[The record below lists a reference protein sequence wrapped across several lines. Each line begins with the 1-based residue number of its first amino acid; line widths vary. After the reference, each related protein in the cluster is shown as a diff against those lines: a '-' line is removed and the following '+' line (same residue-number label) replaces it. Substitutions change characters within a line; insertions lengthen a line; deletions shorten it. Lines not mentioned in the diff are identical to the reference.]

1 MNKMQKLTCAKVLKV
16 IFYLLGFPLLMLFVA
31 KDSMIFF
38 NEGAFSETAKN
49 GITAALVLWA
59 GFTLL
64 QIGLYLVLKKQQAVR
79 TIILVILAVALMLAP
94 IAGLD
99 IRNEKELDKIRTEYS
114 DKGVKVENYSLQKQW
129 FNALSANKRE
139 SGYAY
144 KLNERVDNVI
154 RTYGLSE
161 YYPKMYRERTQLNTA
176 VAYYQVGGLDGE
188 MIKVTGDNIDGL
200 FDSLKAQSP
209 YAYNPNGLLYDG
221 YIFGVENALELLI
234 KYNEYAKLTV
244 YRRSSTYIGTE
255 KYADAFKEGCYVL
268 KDGAYVTMKA
278 AGEAFCK
285 QPGTIYYEK
294 LSIADAYKA
303 MVKDIKDSET
313 NSSKYESDAWYNY
326 FNDNTEILDTRTGK
340 MTNYSTLRIEEDN
353 YRLTDS
359 RLNAVLGTLFEY
371 LGMNPAINKL
381 LNGLNLDGIIG
392 LVNALLQEN
401 GADLTSGDIGNVVS
415 QLLYGYNNGKGGET
429 TGLAYPVQY
438 LFGNLNLS
446 DKNVFKSTG
455 ETAYEYDDEGHL
467 VYEVDASGNTT
478 DIPKLTG
485 KTGTVYVITYSDSG
499 KKNPDGTPILNA
511 TVNRA
516 EFDTTKMSPLP
527 EKAADIK
534 TGTVYTTGDIFK
546 EVKLNANYSAYV
558 ENLEKNKN
566 PNTAALV
573 DIIKSL
579 QPALGLVGG
588 LLNLN
593 DIIGGLVSG
602 LDVSAIL
609 AKIAPDLDLN
619 AILTQILSK
628 IDLTGVTVEGVQK
641 LLDTVLGELSFY
653 SHPLLKKC
661 WQSDFVSDTDK
672 ALATTAGTTVDMSD
686 YAWVKYTCE
695 DFGITSGCA
704 LAAKGGLLT
713 GKTIGNGTSAD
724 AAISL
729 ADCYQ
734 LQADIAYQPEM
745 YPLLAARRYFSIW
758 AGILAM
764 SIFLSTYF
772 HNKERL
778 YAYEIALNGGEY

>member
-64 QIGLYLVLKKQQAVR
+64 QIGLYLVLKKQQAAR

-94 IAGLD
+94 VAGLD

-144 KLNERVDNVI
+144 KLNDRVDNVI

-188 MIKVTGDNIDGL
+188 MIKVTGENINGL
-200 FDSLKAQSP
+200 FDSLKTQSP

-221 YIFGVENALELLI
+221 YVFGVENALELLI

-244 YRRSSTYIGTE
+244 YRPT
-255 KYADAFKEGCYVL
+255 KYTVADYAEAFSAGCYVI
-268 KDGAYVTMKA
+268 KDGAYVTMKT
-278 AGEAFCK
+278 AGETFCK
-285 QPGTIYYEK
+285 QPGTIYYES
-294 LSIADAYKA
+294 LSIADAYNKMVSEIKA
-303 MVKDIKDSET
+303 SATD
-313 NSSKYESDAWYNY
+313 SSKYENDAWYNY
-326 FNDNTEILDTRTGK
+326 TNDITEILDTRTGK
-340 MTNYSTLRIEEDN
+340 MTNYSTLRTEEDN

-381 LNGLNLDGIIG
+381 LDSLKAQQLLD
-392 LVNALLQEN
+392 LVNSLLQEN
-401 GADLTSGDIGNVVS
+401 GADLSSGDIGNVVS

-429 TGLAYPVQY
+429 TGLALPAQY
-438 LFGNLNLS
+438 LFGNLDFTS
-446 DKNVFKSTG
+446 KEVYKSTG
-455 ETAYEYDDEGHL
+455 KNAFKVGATADE
-467 VYEVDASGNTT
+467 V
-478 DIPKLTG
+478 
-485 KTGTVYVITYSDSG
+485 VYVTTYTDTG
-499 KKNPDGTPILNA
+499 EDNDDGTPVLTAKITREAFDNA
-511 TVNRA
+511 TM
-516 EFDTTKMSPLP
+516 KQSP
-527 EKAADIK
+527 K
-534 TGTVYTTGDIFK
+534 TNEEIVPGQKYTTGDTYAK
-546 EVKLNANYSAYV
+546 TDLGTAYTAYKTKLESD
-558 ENLEKNKN
+558 NKN

-609 AKIAPDLDLN
+609 KAIAPDLDLN
-619 AILTQILSK
+619 AILTQVLSK

-704 LAAKGGLLT
+704 LVAKGGLLT

-734 LQADIAYQPEM
+734 LQADIAYQPDM

-772 HNKERL
+772 HNKEKL

>member
-99 IRNEKELDKIRTEYS
+99 VRNEKELDKIRTEYS

-129 FNALSANKRE
+129 FNALSADKRK

-144 KLNERVDNVI
+144 LLNERVDNVI
-154 RTYGLSE
+154 KTYGLSE

-244 YRRSSTYIGTE
+244 YRPT
-255 KYADAFKEGCYVL
+255 KYTVADYAEAFNAGCYVL

-278 AGEAFCK
+278 AGETFSK
-285 QPGTIYYEK
+285 QPGTVYYEK
-294 LSIADAYKA
+294 LAIADAYKK
-303 MVKDIKDSET
+303 MVSEIKESAT
-313 NSSKYESDAWYNY
+313 NASAYESDAWYNY
-326 FNDNTEILDTRTGK
+326 TNDITEILDTRTGK

-381 LNGLNLDGIIG
+381 LDSLKAQQLLDLI
-392 LVNALLQEN
+392 NSLLKEN
-401 GADLTSGDIGNVVS
+401 SADLSSGDIGNVVS

-429 TGLAYPVQY
+429 TGLALPVQY
-438 LFGNLNLS
+438 LFGNLDFTS
-446 DKNVFKSTG
+446 KEVYKSTG
-455 ETAYEYDDEGHL
+455 KNAFKVGALADE
-467 VYEVDASGNTT
+467 V
-478 DIPKLTG
+478 
-485 KTGTVYVITYSDSG
+485 VYVTTYTDSG
-499 KKNPDGTPILNA
+499 EVNDDGTPVLTAKITREAFDAA
-511 TVNRA
+511 TMKQSPKTIA
-516 EFDTTKMSPLP
+516 EIVP
-527 EKAADIK
+527 EQK
-534 TGTVYTTGDIFK
+534 YTTGDTYAK
-546 EVKLNANYSAYV
+546 TKLGTAYTAYKTK
-558 ENLEKNKN
+558 LESDNKN

-588 LLNLN
+588 LLDLN
-593 DIIGGLVSG
+593 DIIGGLVPG
-602 LDVSAIL
+602 LDIPAIL
-609 AKIAPDLDLN
+609 KAIAPDLDLN
-619 AILTQILSK
+619 AILTQVLSK
-628 IDLTGVTVEGVQK
+628 IDLTGVTVDDVQK

-686 YAWVKYTCE
+686 YAWIKYTCE

-704 LAAKGGLLT
+704 LVAKGGLLT

-734 LQADIAYQPEM
+734 LQADIAYQPNM

-772 HNKERL
+772 HNKEKL

>member
-129 FNALSANKRE
+129 FNAISANKRE

-144 KLNERVDNVI
+144 KLNDRVDNVI

-188 MIKVTGDNIDGL
+188 MIKVTGDNINGL

-244 YRRSSTYIGTE
+244 YRPT
-255 KYADAFKEGCYVL
+255 KYTVADYAEAFNAGCYVINN
-268 KDGAYVTMKA
+268 DGAYVTMKA
-278 AGEAFCK
+278 AGETFCK
-285 QPGTIYYEK
+285 QPGTIYYEQ
-294 LSIADAYKA
+294 LAIADAYKK
-303 MVKDIKDSET
+303 MVSEIEASAT
-313 NSSKYESDAWYNY
+313 NASAYASDAWYNY
-326 FNDNTEILDTRTGK
+326 TNDITEILDTRTGK

-381 LNGLNLDGIIG
+381 IDSLKAQQLLD
-392 LVNALLQEN
+392 LVNSLLKEN
-401 GADLTSGDIGNVVS
+401 SADLSSGDIGNVVS

-429 TGLAYPVQY
+429 TGLALPAQY
-438 LFGNLNLS
+438 LFGNLNFTS
-446 DKNVFKSTG
+446 KEVYKSTG
-455 ETAYEYDDEGHL
+455 RNAFKVVPPADE
-467 VYEVDASGNTT
+467 
-478 DIPKLTG
+478 I
-485 KTGTVYVITYSDSG
+485 VYVTTYTDTG
-499 KKNPDGTPILNA
+499 EVNDDGTPILTAKITREAYDAATMKQLPKTNA
-511 TVNRA
+511 
-516 EFDTTKMSPLP
+516 EILP
-527 EKAADIK
+527 EQK
-534 TGTVYTTGDIFK
+534 YTTGDTYAK
-546 EVKLNANYSAYV
+546 TK
-558 ENLEKNKN
+558 LEKAYTAYKTKLESDNKN

-609 AKIAPDLDLN
+609 KAIAPDLDLN

-713 GKTIGNGTSAD
+713 GKTIGNGTPAD

-772 HNKERL
+772 HNKEKL

>member
-64 QIGLYLVLKKQQAVR
+64 QIGLYLVLKKQQAAR

-94 IAGLD
+94 VAGLD

-129 FNALSANKRE
+129 FNALSADKRE

-200 FDSLKAQSP
+200 FDSLQSQSP

-244 YRRSSTYIGTE
+244 YRPT
-255 KYADAFKEGCYVL
+255 KYTVADYAEAFSAGCYVI

-278 AGEAFCK
+278 AGETFCK
-285 QPGTIYYEK
+285 QPGTIYYES
-294 LSIADAYKA
+294 LSIADAYKK
-303 MVKDIKDSET
+303 MVSEIEESAT
-313 NSSKYESDAWYNY
+313 NASAYESDAWYNY
-326 FNDNTEILDTRTGK
+326 TNDITEILDTRTGK

-381 LNGLNLDGIIG
+381 LDSLKAQQLLD
-392 LVNALLQEN
+392 LVNSLLKDN
-401 GADLTSGDIGNVVS
+401 DADLTSGDIGNVVS

-429 TGLAYPVQY
+429 TGLALPAQY
-438 LFGNLNLS
+438 LFGNLDFTS
-446 DKNVFKSTG
+446 KEVYKSTG
-455 ETAYEYDDEGHL
+455 KNAFKVGATADE
-467 VYEVDASGNTT
+467 V
-478 DIPKLTG
+478 
-485 KTGTVYVITYSDSG
+485 VYVTTYKDSG
-499 KKNPDGTPILNA
+499 EVNDDGSPVLTATITREAFDNA
-511 TVNRA
+511 TMKQPPKTSA
-516 EFDTTKMSPLP
+516 EIVPGQK
-527 EKAADIK
+527 
-534 TGTVYTTGDIFK
+534 YTTGDTYAK
-546 EVKLNANYSAYV
+546 TKLGTAYTAYKTK
-558 ENLEKNKN
+558 LESDNKN

-588 LLNLN
+588 LLDLN
-593 DIIGGLVSG
+593 DIIGGLVPG
-602 LDVSAIL
+602 LDVAGIL
-609 AKIAPDLDLN
+609 KAIAPDLDLN
-619 AILTQILSK
+619 AILTQILGK

-704 LAAKGGLLT
+704 LVAKGGLLT

-734 LQADIAYQPEM
+734 LQADIAYQPDM

-772 HNKERL
+772 HNKEKL

>member
-94 IAGLD
+94 VAGLD

-129 FNALSANKRE
+129 FNALSADKRE

-221 YIFGVENALELLI
+221 YIFGVENVLELLI

-244 YRRSSTYIGTE
+244 YRPT
-255 KYADAFKEGCYVL
+255 KYTVADYAEAFSAGCYVI

-278 AGEAFCK
+278 AGETFCK
-285 QPGTIYYEK
+285 QPGTIYYEQ
-294 LSIADAYKA
+294 LAIVDAYKK
-303 MVKDIKDSET
+303 MVSEIEESAT
-313 NSSKYESDAWYNY
+313 NASAYESDAWYNY
-326 FNDNTEILDTRTGK
+326 TNDITEILDTRTGK
-340 MTNYSTLRIEEDN
+340 MTNYSTLRTEEDN

-381 LNGLNLDGIIG
+381 LDSLKAQQLLD
-392 LVNALLQEN
+392 LVNSLLKDN
-401 GADLTSGDIGNVVS
+401 DADLSSGDIGNVVS

-429 TGLAYPVQY
+429 TGLALPAQY
-438 LFGNLNLS
+438 LFGNLDFTS
-446 DKNVFKSTG
+446 KEVYKSTG
-455 ETAYEYDDEGHL
+455 KNAFKVGALADE
-467 VYEVDASGNTT
+467 V
-478 DIPKLTG
+478 
-485 KTGTVYVITYSDSG
+485 VYVTTYTDSG
-499 KKNPDGTPILNA
+499 EVNDDGTPVLTAKITREAFDNA
-511 TVNRA
+511 TM
-516 EFDTTKMSPLP
+516 KQLP
-527 EKAADIK
+527 ETSAEIVPEQK
-534 TGTVYTTGDIFK
+534 YTTGDTYAK
-546 EVKLNANYSAYV
+546 TKLGTAYTAYKTK
-558 ENLEKNKN
+558 LESDNKN

-588 LLNLN
+588 LLDLN
-593 DIIGGLVSG
+593 DIIGGLVPG
-602 LDVSAIL
+602 LDVAGIL
-609 AKIAPDLDLN
+609 KAIAPDLDLN
-619 AILTQILSK
+619 AILTQILGK

-704 LAAKGGLLT
+704 LVAKGGLLT

-734 LQADIAYQPEM
+734 LQADIAYQPDM

-772 HNKERL
+772 HNKEKL

>member
-64 QIGLYLVLKKQQAVR
+64 QIGLYLVLKKQQAAR

-94 IAGLD
+94 VAGLD

-144 KLNERVDNVI
+144 KLNDRVDNVI

-200 FDSLKAQSP
+200 FDSLQSQSP

-221 YIFGVENALELLI
+221 YVFGVENALELLI

-244 YRRSSTYIGTE
+244 YRPT
-255 KYADAFKEGCYVL
+255 KYTVADYAEAFSAGCYVI
-268 KDGAYVTMKA
+268 KDGAYVTMKT
-278 AGEAFCK
+278 AGETFCK
-285 QPGTIYYEK
+285 QPGTIYYES
-294 LSIADAYKA
+294 LSIADAYKK
-303 MVKDIKDSET
+303 MVSEIEESAT
-313 NSSKYESDAWYNY
+313 NATAYESDAWYNY
-326 FNDNTEILDTRTGK
+326 TNDITEILDTRTGK

-381 LNGLNLDGIIG
+381 LDSLKAQQLLD
-392 LVNALLQEN
+392 LVNSLLKDN
-401 GADLTSGDIGNVVS
+401 DADLSSGDIGNVVS

-429 TGLAYPVQY
+429 TGLALPAQY
-438 LFGNLNLS
+438 LFGNLS
-446 DKNVFKSTG
+446 FTSKEVYKSTG
-455 ETAYEYDDEGHL
+455 KNAFKVGALADE
-467 VYEVDASGNTT
+467 
-478 DIPKLTG
+478 I
-485 KTGTVYVITYSDSG
+485 VYVTTYKDSG
-499 KKNPDGTPILNA
+499 KVNDDGTPILTATITREAFDNA
-511 TVNRA
+511 TMKQPPKTNA
-516 EFDTTKMSPLP
+516 EIVLGQK
-527 EKAADIK
+527 
-534 TGTVYTTGDIFK
+534 YTTGDTYAK
-546 EVKLNANYSAYV
+546 TDLGTAYTAYKTKLESD
-558 ENLEKNKN
+558 NKN

-588 LLNLN
+588 LLDLN
-593 DIIGGLVSG
+593 DIIGGLVPG
-602 LDVSAIL
+602 LDVAGIL
-609 AKIAPDLDLN
+609 KAIAPDLDLN
-619 AILTQILSK
+619 AILTQILGK

-704 LAAKGGLLT
+704 LIAKGGLLT

-734 LQADIAYQPEM
+734 LQADIAYQPDM

>member
-64 QIGLYLVLKKQQAVR
+64 QIGLYLVLKKQQAAR

-94 IAGLD
+94 VAGLD

-129 FNALSANKRE
+129 FNALSADKRE

-200 FDSLKAQSP
+200 FDSLQSQSP

-221 YIFGVENALELLI
+221 YVFGVENALELLI

-244 YRRSSTYIGTE
+244 YRPT
-255 KYADAFKEGCYVL
+255 KYTVADYAEAFSAGCYVI

-278 AGEAFCK
+278 AGETFSK
-285 QPGTIYYEK
+285 QPGTVYYEK
-294 LSIADAYKA
+294 LAIADAYKK
-303 MVKDIKDSET
+303 MVSEIEESAT
-313 NSSKYESDAWYNY
+313 NASAYESDAWYNY
-326 FNDNTEILDTRTGK
+326 TNDITEILDTRSGK

-381 LNGLNLDGIIG
+381 LDSLKAQQLLD
-392 LVNALLQEN
+392 LVNSLLKEN
-401 GADLTSGDIGNVVS
+401 GADLSSGDIGNVVS

-429 TGLAYPVQY
+429 TGLALPAQY
-438 LFGNLNLS
+438 LFGNLDFTS
-446 DKNVFKSTG
+446 KEVYKSTG
-455 ETAYEYDDEGHL
+455 KNAFKVGALADE
-467 VYEVDASGNTT
+467 V
-478 DIPKLTG
+478 
-485 KTGTVYVITYSDSG
+485 VYVTTYTDSG
-499 KKNPDGTPILNA
+499 EVNDDGTPVLTAKITREAFDNA
-511 TVNRA
+511 TMKQLPKTSA
-516 EFDTTKMSPLP
+516 EIVP
-527 EKAADIK
+527 EQK
-534 TGTVYTTGDIFK
+534 YTTGDTYAK
-546 EVKLNANYSAYV
+546 TKLGTAYTAYKTK
-558 ENLEKNKN
+558 LESDNKN

-588 LLNLN
+588 LLDLN
-593 DIIGGLVSG
+593 DIIGGLVPG
-602 LDVSAIL
+602 LDVAGIL
-609 AKIAPDLDLN
+609 KAIAPDLDLN
-619 AILTQILSK
+619 AILTQVLSK

-734 LQADIAYQPEM
+734 LQADIAYQPDM

-772 HNKERL
+772 HNKEKL

>member
-79 TIILVILAVALMLAP
+79 TIILVVLAVALMLAP

-129 FNALSANKRE
+129 FNAISANKRE

-144 KLNERVDNVI
+144 KLNDRVDNVI

-188 MIKVTGDNIDGL
+188 MIKVTGDNINGL

-221 YIFGVENALELLI
+221 YIFGVENVLELLI

-244 YRRSSTYIGTE
+244 YRPT
-255 KYADAFKEGCYVL
+255 KYTVADYAEAFSAGCYVINN
-268 KDGAYVTMKA
+268 DGAYVTMKA
-278 AGEAFCK
+278 AGEKFCK
-285 QPGTIYYEK
+285 QPGTIYYEQ
-294 LSIADAYKA
+294 LAIADAYKK
-303 MVKDIKDSET
+303 MVSEIEESAT
-313 NSSKYESDAWYNY
+313 NASAYESDAWYNY
-326 FNDNTEILDTRTGK
+326 TNDITEILDTRTGK

-381 LNGLNLDGIIG
+381 LDSLKAQQLLE
-392 LVNALLQEN
+392 LVNSLLEEN
-401 GADLTSGDIGNVVS
+401 SADLSSGDIGNVVS

-429 TGLAYPVQY
+429 TGLALPAQY
-438 LFGNLNLS
+438 LFGNLDFTS
-446 DKNVFKSTG
+446 KEVYKSTG
-455 ETAYEYDDEGHL
+455 KNAFKVGALADE
-467 VYEVDASGNTT
+467 V
-478 DIPKLTG
+478 
-485 KTGTVYVITYSDSG
+485 VYVTTYTDTG
-499 KKNPDGTPILNA
+499 EVNDDGTPVLTAKITREAFDNA
-511 TVNRA
+511 TMKQLPKTSA
-516 EFDTTKMSPLP
+516 EIVP
-527 EKAADIK
+527 EQK
-534 TGTVYTTGDIFK
+534 YTTGDTYAK
-546 EVKLNANYSAYV
+546 TKLGTAYTAYKTK
-558 ENLEKNKN
+558 LESDNKN

-588 LLNLN
+588 LLDLN
-593 DIIGGLVSG
+593 DIIGGLVPG
-602 LDVSAIL
+602 LDVAGIL
-609 AKIAPDLDLN
+609 KAIAPDLDLN
-619 AILTQILSK
+619 AILTQILGK

-695 DFGITSGCA
+695 DFGITPASA
-704 LAAKGGLLT
+704 LVAKGGLLT

-734 LQADIAYQPEM
+734 LQADIAYQPDM

-772 HNKERL
+772 HNKEKL

>member
-99 IRNEKELDKIRTEYS
+99 VRNEKELDKIRTEYS

-129 FNALSANKRE
+129 FNALSADKRK

-144 KLNERVDNVI
+144 LLNERVDNVI
-154 RTYGLSE
+154 KTYGLSE

-221 YIFGVENALELLI
+221 YVFGVENVLELLI

-244 YRRSSTYIGTE
+244 YRPA
-255 KYADAFKEGCYVL
+255 KYTVADYAEAFNAGCYVL

-278 AGEAFCK
+278 AGETFCK
-285 QPGTIYYEK
+285 QPDTVYYEK
-294 LSIADAYKA
+294 LAIADAYKK
-303 MVKDIKDSET
+303 MVSEIEESAT
-313 NSSKYESDAWYNY
+313 NASAYESDAWYNY
-326 FNDNTEILDTRTGK
+326 TNDITEILDTRSGK

-381 LNGLNLDGIIG
+381 LDSLKAQQLLD
-392 LVNALLQEN
+392 LVNSLLKEN
-401 GADLTSGDIGNVVS
+401 SADLSSGDIGNVVS

-429 TGLAYPVQY
+429 TGLALPVQY
-438 LFGNLNLS
+438 LFGNLDFTS
-446 DKNVFKSTG
+446 KEVYKSTG
-455 ETAYEYDDEGHL
+455 KNAFKVGALADE
-467 VYEVDASGNTT
+467 V
-478 DIPKLTG
+478 
-485 KTGTVYVITYSDSG
+485 VYVTTYTDSG
-499 KKNPDGTPILNA
+499 EVNDDGTPVLTAKITREVFDNA
-511 TVNRA
+511 TMKQLPKTSA
-516 EFDTTKMSPLP
+516 EIVPGQK
-527 EKAADIK
+527 
-534 TGTVYTTGDIFK
+534 YTTGDTYAK
-546 EVKLNANYSAYV
+546 TKLGTAYTAYKTK
-558 ENLEKNKN
+558 LESDNKN
-566 PNTAALV
+566 HNTAALV

-588 LLNLN
+588 LLDLN
-593 DIIGGLVSG
+593 DIIGGLVPG
-602 LDVSAIL
+602 LDVAGIL
-609 AKIAPDLDLN
+609 KAIAPDLDLN
-619 AILTQILSK
+619 AILTQILGK

-686 YAWVKYTCE
+686 YAWIKYTCE

-704 LAAKGGLLT
+704 LVAKGGLLT

-734 LQADIAYQPEM
+734 LQADIAYQPNM

-772 HNKERL
+772 HNKEKL

>member
-1 MNKMQKLTCAKVLKV
+1 M
-16 IFYLLGFPLLMLFVA
+16 
-31 KDSMIFF
+31 
-38 NEGAFSETAKN
+38 
-49 GITAALVLWA
+49 WA

-79 TIILVILAVALMLAP
+79 TIILVVLAVALMLAP
-94 IAGLD
+94 VAGLD

-129 FNALSANKRE
+129 FNAISADKRE

-144 KLNERVDNVI
+144 KLNDRVDNVI

-200 FDSLKAQSP
+200 FDSLQSQSP

-244 YRRSSTYIGTE
+244 YRPT
-255 KYADAFKEGCYVL
+255 KYTVADYAEAFNAGCYVI

-278 AGEAFCK
+278 AGETFSK
-285 QPGTIYYEK
+285 QPGTVYYEK
-294 LSIADAYKA
+294 LAIADAYKK
-303 MVKDIKDSET
+303 MVSEIEESAT
-313 NSSKYESDAWYNY
+313 NASAYESDAWYNY
-326 FNDNTEILDTRTGK
+326 THDFTEILDTRSGE
-340 MTNYSTLRIEEDN
+340 MTTYSKLRIEEDN

-381 LNGLNLDGIIG
+381 LDSLKAQQLLD
-392 LVNALLQEN
+392 LVNSLLKDN
-401 GADLTSGDIGNVVS
+401 DADLSSGDIGNVVS

-429 TGLAYPVQY
+429 TGLALPAQY
-438 LFGNLNLS
+438 LFGNLNFTS
-446 DKNVFKSTG
+446 KEVYKSTG
-455 ETAYEYDDEGHL
+455 KNAFKVGALADE
-467 VYEVDASGNTT
+467 V
-478 DIPKLTG
+478 
-485 KTGTVYVITYSDSG
+485 VYVTTYTDSG
-499 KKNPDGTPILNA
+499 EVNDDGTPVLTAKITREAFDNA
-511 TVNRA
+511 TMKQLPKTSA
-516 EFDTTKMSPLP
+516 EIVP
-527 EKAADIK
+527 EQK
-534 TGTVYTTGDIFK
+534 YTTGDTYAK
-546 EVKLNANYSAYV
+546 TKLGTAYTAYKTK
-558 ENLEKNKN
+558 LESDNKN

-588 LLNLN
+588 LLDLN
-593 DIIGGLVSG
+593 DIIGGLVPG
-602 LDVSAIL
+602 LDVAGIL
-609 AKIAPDLDLN
+609 KAIAPDLDLN
-619 AILTQILSK
+619 AILTQILGK

-704 LAAKGGLLT
+704 LVAKGGLLT

-734 LQADIAYQPEM
+734 LQADIAYQPDM

-772 HNKERL
+772 HNKEKL

>member
-94 IAGLD
+94 VAGLD

-129 FNALSANKRE
+129 FNALSADKRE

-200 FDSLKAQSP
+200 FDSLQSQSP

-221 YIFGVENALELLI
+221 YVFGVENALELLI

-244 YRRSSTYIGTE
+244 YRPT
-255 KYADAFKEGCYVL
+255 KYTVADYAEAFSAGCYVI

-278 AGEAFCK
+278 AGETFSK
-285 QPGTIYYEK
+285 QPGTVYYEK
-294 LSIADAYKA
+294 LAIADAYKK
-303 MVKDIKDSET
+303 MVSEIEESAT
-313 NSSKYESDAWYNY
+313 NASAYESDAWYNY
-326 FNDNTEILDTRTGK
+326 TNDITEILDTRTGK

-381 LNGLNLDGIIG
+381 LDSLKAQQLLD
-392 LVNALLQEN
+392 LVNSLLKEN
-401 GADLTSGDIGNVVS
+401 GADLSSGDIGNVVS

-429 TGLAYPVQY
+429 TGLALPAQY
-438 LFGNLNLS
+438 LFGNLDFTS
-446 DKNVFKSTG
+446 KEVYKSTG
-455 ETAYEYDDEGHL
+455 KNAFKVGALADE
-467 VYEVDASGNTT
+467 V
-478 DIPKLTG
+478 
-485 KTGTVYVITYSDSG
+485 VYVTTYTDSG
-499 KKNPDGTPILNA
+499 EVNDDGTPVLTAKITREAFDNA
-511 TVNRA
+511 TMKQLPKTSA
-516 EFDTTKMSPLP
+516 EIVP
-527 EKAADIK
+527 EQK
-534 TGTVYTTGDIFK
+534 YTTGDTYAK
-546 EVKLNANYSAYV
+546 TKLGTAYTAYKTK
-558 ENLEKNKN
+558 LESDNKN

-588 LLNLN
+588 LLDLN
-593 DIIGGLVSG
+593 DIIGGLVPG
-602 LDVSAIL
+602 LDVAGIL
-609 AKIAPDLDLN
+609 KAIAPDLDLN
-619 AILTQILSK
+619 AILTQILGK

-734 LQADIAYQPEM
+734 LQADIAYQPDM

>member
-129 FNALSANKRE
+129 FNAISANKRT

-144 KLNERVDNVI
+144 NLNERVDNVI

-188 MIKVTGDNIDGL
+188 MIKVTGDNINGL

-221 YIFGVENALELLI
+221 YVFGVENALELLI

-244 YRRSSTYIGTE
+244 YRPT
-255 KYADAFKEGCYVL
+255 KYTVADYAEAFSAGCYVI

-278 AGEAFCK
+278 AGETFSK
-285 QPGTIYYEK
+285 QPGTVYYEK
-294 LSIADAYKA
+294 LAIADAYKK
-303 MVKDIKDSET
+303 MVSEIEESAT
-313 NSSKYESDAWYNY
+313 NASAYESDAWYNY
-326 FNDNTEILDTRTGK
+326 TNDITEILDTRTGK

-381 LNGLNLDGIIG
+381 LDSLKAQQLLD
-392 LVNALLQEN
+392 LVNSLLKEN
-401 GADLTSGDIGNVVS
+401 GADLSSGDIGNVVS

-429 TGLAYPVQY
+429 TGLALPAQY
-438 LFGNLNLS
+438 LFGNLDFTS
-446 DKNVFKSTG
+446 KEVYKSTG
-455 ETAYEYDDEGHL
+455 KNAFKVGALADE
-467 VYEVDASGNTT
+467 V
-478 DIPKLTG
+478 
-485 KTGTVYVITYSDSG
+485 VYVTTYTDSG
-499 KKNPDGTPILNA
+499 EVNDDGTPVLTAKITREAFDNA
-511 TVNRA
+511 TMKQLPKTSA
-516 EFDTTKMSPLP
+516 EIVP
-527 EKAADIK
+527 EQK
-534 TGTVYTTGDIFK
+534 YTTGDTYAK
-546 EVKLNANYSAYV
+546 TKLGTAYTAYKTK
-558 ENLEKNKN
+558 LESDNKN

-588 LLNLN
+588 LLDLN
-593 DIIGGLVSG
+593 DIIGGLVPG
-602 LDVSAIL
+602 LDVAGIL
-609 AKIAPDLDLN
+609 KAIAPDLDLN
-619 AILTQILSK
+619 AILTQILGK

-704 LAAKGGLLT
+704 LVAKGGLLT

-734 LQADIAYQPEM
+734 LQADIAYQPDM

-772 HNKERL
+772 HNKEKL

>member
-94 IAGLD
+94 VAGLD

-129 FNALSANKRE
+129 FNALSADKRE

-200 FDSLKAQSP
+200 FDSLKTQSP

-244 YRRSSTYIGTE
+244 YRPT
-255 KYADAFKEGCYVL
+255 KYTVADYAEAFSAGCYVI

-278 AGEAFCK
+278 AGETFSK
-285 QPGTIYYEK
+285 QPGTVYYEK
-294 LSIADAYKA
+294 LAIADAYKK
-303 MVKDIKDSET
+303 MVSEIEESAT
-313 NSSKYESDAWYNY
+313 NASAYESDAWYNY
-326 FNDNTEILDTRTGK
+326 TNDITEILDTRSGK

-381 LNGLNLDGIIG
+381 LDSLKAQQLLD
-392 LVNALLQEN
+392 LVNSLLQEN
-401 GADLTSGDIGNVVS
+401 SADLSSGDIGNVVS

-429 TGLAYPVQY
+429 TGLALPAQY
-438 LFGNLNLS
+438 LFGNLDFTS
-446 DKNVFKSTG
+446 KEVYKSTG
-455 ETAYEYDDEGHL
+455 KNAFKVGALADE
-467 VYEVDASGNTT
+467 V
-478 DIPKLTG
+478 
-485 KTGTVYVITYSDSG
+485 VYVTTYTDSG
-499 KKNPDGTPILNA
+499 EVNDDGTPVLTAKITREAFDNA
-511 TVNRA
+511 TMKQLPKTSA
-516 EFDTTKMSPLP
+516 EIVP
-527 EKAADIK
+527 EQK
-534 TGTVYTTGDIFK
+534 YTTGDTYAK
-546 EVKLNANYSAYV
+546 TKLGTAYTAYKTK
-558 ENLEKNKN
+558 LESDNKN

-588 LLNLN
+588 LLDLN
-593 DIIGGLVSG
+593 DIIGGLVPG
-602 LDVSAIL
+602 LDVAGIL
-609 AKIAPDLDLN
+609 KAIAPDLDLN
-619 AILTQILSK
+619 AILTQILGK

-704 LAAKGGLLT
+704 LVAKGGLLT

-734 LQADIAYQPEM
+734 LQADIAYQPDM

-772 HNKERL
+772 HNKEKL

>member
-64 QIGLYLVLKKQQAVR
+64 QIGLYLVLKKQQAAR
-79 TIILVILAVALMLAP
+79 TIILVILAVTLMLAP
-94 IAGLD
+94 VAGLD
-99 IRNEKELDKIRTEYS
+99 ARNEKELDKIRTEYS

-129 FNALSANKRE
+129 FNAISANKRE

-144 KLNERVDNVI
+144 KLNDRVDNVI

-221 YIFGVENALELLI
+221 YIFGVENVLELLI

-244 YRRSSTYIGTE
+244 YRPT
-255 KYADAFKEGCYVL
+255 KYTVADYAEAFNAGCYVINN
-268 KDGAYVTMKA
+268 DGAYVTMKA
-278 AGEAFCK
+278 AGETFSK
-285 QPGTIYYEK
+285 QPGTVYYEK
-294 LSIADAYKA
+294 LAIADAYKK
-303 MVKDIKDSET
+303 MVSEIEASAT
-313 NSSKYESDAWYNY
+313 NASAYASDAWYNY
-326 FNDNTEILDTRTGK
+326 THDITEILDTRTGE

-381 LNGLNLDGIIG
+381 LDSLKAQQLLD
-392 LVNALLQEN
+392 LVNSLLKEN
-401 GADLTSGDIGNVVS
+401 GADLSSGDIGNVVS

-429 TGLAYPVQY
+429 TGLALPAQY
-438 LFGNLNLS
+438 LFGNLDFTS
-446 DKNVFKSTG
+446 KEVYKSTG
-455 ETAYEYDDEGHL
+455 KNAFKVGALADE
-467 VYEVDASGNTT
+467 V
-478 DIPKLTG
+478 
-485 KTGTVYVITYSDSG
+485 VYVTTYTDSG
-499 KKNPDGTPILNA
+499 EVNDDGTPVLTAKITREAFDNA
-511 TVNRA
+511 TMKQLPKTSA
-516 EFDTTKMSPLP
+516 EIVP
-527 EKAADIK
+527 EQK
-534 TGTVYTTGDIFK
+534 YTTGDTYAK
-546 EVKLNANYSAYV
+546 TKLEAAYTAYKTK
-558 ENLEKNKN
+558 LESDNKN

-593 DIIGGLVSG
+593 DIIGGLVPG
-602 LDVSAIL
+602 LDVAGIL
-609 AKIAPDLDLN
+609 KAIAPDLDLN
-619 AILTQILSK
+619 AILTQILGK

-734 LQADIAYQPEM
+734 LQADIAYQPDM

-772 HNKERL
+772 HNKEKL

>member
-144 KLNERVDNVI
+144 KLNDRVDNVI

-188 MIKVTGDNIDGL
+188 MIKVTGDNINGL

-244 YRRSSTYIGTE
+244 YRPT
-255 KYADAFKEGCYVL
+255 KYTVADYAEAFNAGCYVI

-285 QPGTIYYEK
+285 QPGTVYYEK
-294 LSIADAYKA
+294 LAIADAYKK
-303 MVKDIKDSET
+303 MVSEIEESAT
-313 NSSKYESDAWYNY
+313 NASAYESDAWYNY
-326 FNDNTEILDTRTGK
+326 TNDITEILDTRTGK

-381 LNGLNLDGIIG
+381 LDSLKAQQLLD
-392 LVNALLQEN
+392 LVNSLLKDN
-401 GADLTSGDIGNVVS
+401 DADLSSGDIGNVVS

-429 TGLAYPVQY
+429 TGLALPAQY
-438 LFGNLNLS
+438 LFGNLDFTS
-446 DKNVFKSTG
+446 KEVYKSTG
-455 ETAYEYDDEGHL
+455 KNAFKVGALADE
-467 VYEVDASGNTT
+467 V
-478 DIPKLTG
+478 
-485 KTGTVYVITYSDSG
+485 VYVTTYTDTG
-499 KKNPDGTPILNA
+499 EVNDDGTPVLTAKITREAFDNA
-511 TVNRA
+511 TMKQLPKTSA
-516 EFDTTKMSPLP
+516 EIVPGQK
-527 EKAADIK
+527 
-534 TGTVYTTGDIFK
+534 YTTGDTYAK
-546 EVKLNANYSAYV
+546 TKLGTAYTAYKTK
-558 ENLEKNKN
+558 LESDNKN

-588 LLNLN
+588 LLDLN
-593 DIIGGLVSG
+593 DIIGGLVPG
-602 LDVSAIL
+602 LDVAGIL
-609 AKIAPDLDLN
+609 KAIAPDLDMN
-619 AILTQILSK
+619 AILTQILGK

-704 LAAKGGLLT
+704 LVAKGGLLT

-734 LQADIAYQPEM
+734 LQADIAYQPDM

-772 HNKERL
+772 HNKEKL

>member
-94 IAGLD
+94 VAGLD

-129 FNALSANKRE
+129 FNALSADKRE

-176 VAYYQVGGLDGE
+176 VAYYQIGGLDGE

-200 FDSLKAQSP
+200 FDSLQSQSP

-221 YIFGVENALELLI
+221 YIFGVENVLELLI

-244 YRRSSTYIGTE
+244 YRPT
-255 KYADAFKEGCYVL
+255 KYTVADYAEAFSAGCYVI

-278 AGEAFCK
+278 AGETFSK
-285 QPGTIYYEK
+285 QPGTIYYES
-294 LSIADAYKA
+294 LSIADAYKK
-303 MVKDIKDSET
+303 MVSEIEESAT
-313 NSSKYESDAWYNY
+313 NASAYESDAWYNY
-326 FNDNTEILDTRTGK
+326 TNDITEILDTRTGK

-381 LNGLNLDGIIG
+381 LDSLKAQQLLD
-392 LVNALLQEN
+392 LVNSLLKDN
-401 GADLTSGDIGNVVS
+401 DADLSSGDIGNVVS

-429 TGLAYPVQY
+429 TGLALPAQY
-438 LFGNLNLS
+438 LFGNLNFTS
-446 DKNVFKSTG
+446 KEVYKSTG
-455 ETAYEYDDEGHL
+455 KNAFKVGATADE
-467 VYEVDASGNTT
+467 V
-478 DIPKLTG
+478 
-485 KTGTVYVITYSDSG
+485 VYVTTYTDTG
-499 KKNPDGTPILNA
+499 EVNDDGTPVLTAKITREAFDNA
-511 TVNRA
+511 TM
-516 EFDTTKMSPLP
+516 KQPP
-527 EKAADIK
+527 K
-534 TGTVYTTGDIFK
+534 TNEEIVPGQKYTTGDTYAK
-546 EVKLNANYSAYV
+546 TDLGTAYTAYKTKLESD
-558 ENLEKNKN
+558 NKN

-588 LLNLN
+588 LLDLN
-593 DIIGGLVSG
+593 DIIGGLVPG
-602 LDVSAIL
+602 LDVAGIL
-609 AKIAPDLDLN
+609 KAIAPDLDLN
-619 AILTQILSK
+619 AILTQILGK

-704 LAAKGGLLT
+704 LIAKGGLLT

-734 LQADIAYQPEM
+734 LQADIAYQPDM

-772 HNKERL
+772 HNKEKL

>member
-79 TIILVILAVALMLAP
+79 TIILVVLAVALMLAP

-129 FNALSANKRE
+129 FNALSADKRE

-200 FDSLKAQSP
+200 FDSLQSQSP

-221 YIFGVENALELLI
+221 YIFGVENVLELLI

-244 YRRSSTYIGTE
+244 YRPT
-255 KYADAFKEGCYVL
+255 KYTVADYAEAFNAGCYVI

-278 AGEAFCK
+278 AGETFSK
-285 QPGTIYYEK
+285 QPGTVYYVK
-294 LSIADAYKA
+294 LAIADAYKK
-303 MVKDIKDSET
+303 MVSEIEESAT
-313 NSSKYESDAWYNY
+313 NASAYESDAWYNY
-326 FNDNTEILDTRTGK
+326 TNDITEILDTRTGK

-381 LNGLNLDGIIG
+381 LDSLKAQQLLD
-392 LVNALLQEN
+392 LVNSLLKEN
-401 GADLTSGDIGNVVS
+401 GADLSSGDIGNVVS

-429 TGLAYPVQY
+429 TGLALPAQY
-438 LFGNLNLS
+438 LFGNLDFTS
-446 DKNVFKSTG
+446 KEVYKSTG
-455 ETAYEYDDEGHL
+455 KNAFKVGALADE
-467 VYEVDASGNTT
+467 V
-478 DIPKLTG
+478 
-485 KTGTVYVITYSDSG
+485 VYVTTYTDSG
-499 KKNPDGTPILNA
+499 EVNDDGTPVLTAKITREAFDNA
-511 TVNRA
+511 TMKQLPKTSA
-516 EFDTTKMSPLP
+516 EIVP
-527 EKAADIK
+527 EQK
-534 TGTVYTTGDIFK
+534 YTTGDTYAK
-546 EVKLNANYSAYV
+546 TKLGTAYTAYKTK
-558 ENLEKNKN
+558 LESDNKN

-588 LLNLN
+588 LLDLN
-593 DIIGGLVSG
+593 DIIGGLVPG
-602 LDVSAIL
+602 LDVAGIL
-609 AKIAPDLDLN
+609 KAIAPDLDLN
-619 AILTQILSK
+619 AILTQILGK

-704 LAAKGGLLT
+704 LIAKGGLLT

-734 LQADIAYQPEM
+734 LQADIAYQPDM

>member
-79 TIILVILAVALMLAP
+79 TIILVVLAVALMLAP

-144 KLNERVDNVI
+144 KLNDRVDNVI

-188 MIKVTGDNIDGL
+188 MIKVTGDNINGL

-244 YRRSSTYIGTE
+244 YRPT
-255 KYADAFKEGCYVL
+255 KYTVADYAEAFNAGCYVI

-278 AGEAFCK
+278 AGETFSK
-285 QPGTIYYEK
+285 QPGTIYYEQ
-294 LSIADAYKA
+294 LSIADAYKK
-303 MVKDIKDSET
+303 MVSEIEESAT
-313 NSSKYESDAWYNY
+313 NASAYESDAWYNY
-326 FNDNTEILDTRTGK
+326 TNDITEILDTRTGK

-381 LNGLNLDGIIG
+381 LDGLKAQQLLD
-392 LVNALLQEN
+392 LVNSLLKDN
-401 GADLTSGDIGNVVS
+401 DADLSSGDIGNVVS

-429 TGLAYPVQY
+429 TGLALPAQY
-438 LFGNLNLS
+438 LFGNLDFTS
-446 DKNVFKSTG
+446 KEVYKSTG
-455 ETAYEYDDEGHL
+455 KNAFKVGATADE
-467 VYEVDASGNTT
+467 V
-478 DIPKLTG
+478 
-485 KTGTVYVITYSDSG
+485 VYVTTYTDTG
-499 KKNPDGTPILNA
+499 EDNDDGTPVLTAKITREAFDNA
-511 TVNRA
+511 TM
-516 EFDTTKMSPLP
+516 KQSP
-527 EKAADIK
+527 K
-534 TGTVYTTGDIFK
+534 TNEEIVPGQKYTTGDTYAK
-546 EVKLNANYSAYV
+546 TDLGTAYTAYKTKLESD
-558 ENLEKNKN
+558 NKN

-588 LLNLN
+588 LLDLN
-593 DIIGGLVSG
+593 DIIGGLVPG
-602 LDVSAIL
+602 LDVAGIL
-609 AKIAPDLDLN
+609 KAIAPDLDLN
-619 AILTQILSK
+619 AILTQVLSK

-704 LAAKGGLLT
+704 LVAKGGLLT

-734 LQADIAYQPEM
+734 LQADIAYQPDM

-772 HNKERL
+772 HNKEKL

>member
-129 FNALSANKRE
+129 FNAISANKRE

-144 KLNERVDNVI
+144 KLNDRVDNVI

-188 MIKVTGDNIDGL
+188 MIKVTGDNINGL

-244 YRRSSTYIGTE
+244 YRPT
-255 KYADAFKEGCYVL
+255 KYTVADYAEAFNAGCYVINN
-268 KDGAYVTMKA
+268 DGAYVTMKA
-278 AGEAFCK
+278 AGETFCK
-285 QPGTIYYEK
+285 QPGTIYYEQ
-294 LSIADAYKA
+294 LAIADAYKK
-303 MVKDIKDSET
+303 MVSEIEASAT
-313 NSSKYESDAWYNY
+313 NASAYASDAWYNY
-326 FNDNTEILDTRTGK
+326 TNDITEILDTRTGK

-381 LNGLNLDGIIG
+381 IDSLKAQQLLD
-392 LVNALLQEN
+392 LVNSLLKEN
-401 GADLTSGDIGNVVS
+401 SADLSSGDIGNVVS

-429 TGLAYPVQY
+429 TGLALPAQY
-438 LFGNLNLS
+438 LFGNLNFTS
-446 DKNVFKSTG
+446 KEVYKSTG
-455 ETAYEYDDEGHL
+455 RNAFKVVPPADE
-467 VYEVDASGNTT
+467 
-478 DIPKLTG
+478 I
-485 KTGTVYVITYSDSG
+485 VYVTTYTDTG
-499 KKNPDGTPILNA
+499 EVNDDGTPILTAKITREAFNA
-511 TVNRA
+511 ETMKQFPKTNA
-516 EFDTTKMSPLP
+516 EILP
-527 EKAADIK
+527 EQK
-534 TGTVYTTGDIFK
+534 YTTGDTYAK
-546 EVKLNANYSAYV
+546 TK
-558 ENLEKNKN
+558 LEKAYTAYKTKLESDNKN

-609 AKIAPDLDLN
+609 KAIAPDLDLN
-619 AILTQILSK
+619 AILTQILGK

-713 GKTIGNGTSAD
+713 GKTIGNGTPAD

-772 HNKERL
+772 HNKEKL

>member
-99 IRNEKELDKIRTEYS
+99 VRNEKELDKIRTEYS

-129 FNALSANKRE
+129 FNALSADKRK

-144 KLNERVDNVI
+144 LLNERVDNVI
-154 RTYGLSE
+154 KTYGLSE

-221 YIFGVENALELLI
+221 YVFGVENVLELLI

-244 YRRSSTYIGTE
+244 YRPT
-255 KYADAFKEGCYVL
+255 KYTVADYAEAFNAGCYVL

-278 AGEAFCK
+278 AGETFSK
-285 QPGTIYYEK
+285 QPGTVYYEK
-294 LSIADAYKA
+294 LAIADAYKK
-303 MVKDIKDSET
+303 MVSEIKESAT
-313 NSSKYESDAWYNY
+313 NASAYESDAWYNY
-326 FNDNTEILDTRTGK
+326 TNDITEILDTRTGK

-381 LNGLNLDGIIG
+381 LDSLKAQQLLDLI
-392 LVNALLQEN
+392 NSLLKEN
-401 GADLTSGDIGNVVS
+401 SADLSSGDIGNVVS

-429 TGLAYPVQY
+429 TGLALPVQY
-438 LFGNLNLS
+438 LFGNLDFTS
-446 DKNVFKSTG
+446 KEVYKSTG
-455 ETAYEYDDEGHL
+455 KNAFKVGALADE
-467 VYEVDASGNTT
+467 V
-478 DIPKLTG
+478 
-485 KTGTVYVITYSDSG
+485 VYVTTYTDSG
-499 KKNPDGTPILNA
+499 EVNDDGTPVLTAKITREAFDAA
-511 TVNRA
+511 TMKQSPKTIA
-516 EFDTTKMSPLP
+516 EIVP
-527 EKAADIK
+527 EQK
-534 TGTVYTTGDIFK
+534 YTTGDTYAK
-546 EVKLNANYSAYV
+546 TKLGTAYTAYKTK
-558 ENLEKNKN
+558 LESDNKN

-588 LLNLN
+588 LLDLN
-593 DIIGGLVSG
+593 DIIGGLVPG
-602 LDVSAIL
+602 LDIPAIL
-609 AKIAPDLDLN
+609 KAIAPDLDLN
-619 AILTQILSK
+619 AILTQVLSK
-628 IDLTGVTVEGVQK
+628 IDLTGVTVEDVQK

-686 YAWVKYTCE
+686 YAWIKYTCE

-704 LAAKGGLLT
+704 LVAKGGLLT

-734 LQADIAYQPEM
+734 LQADIAYQPNM

-772 HNKERL
+772 HNKEKL

>member
-64 QIGLYLVLKKQQAVR
+64 QVGLYLVLKKQQAVR

-94 IAGLD
+94 VAGLD

-129 FNALSANKRE
+129 FNALSADKRE

-188 MIKVTGDNIDGL
+188 MIKVTGENINGL
-200 FDSLKAQSP
+200 FDSLKTQSP

-221 YIFGVENALELLI
+221 YVFGVENALELLI

-244 YRRSSTYIGTE
+244 YRPT
-255 KYADAFKEGCYVL
+255 KYTVADYAEAFSAGCYVI

-278 AGEAFCK
+278 AGETFSK
-285 QPGTIYYEK
+285 QPGTVYYEK
-294 LSIADAYKA
+294 LAIADAYKK
-303 MVKDIKDSET
+303 MVSEIEESAT
-313 NSSKYESDAWYNY
+313 NASAYESDAWYNY
-326 FNDNTEILDTRTGK
+326 TNDITEILDTRSGK

-381 LNGLNLDGIIG
+381 LDSLKAQQLLD
-392 LVNALLQEN
+392 LVNSLLKEN
-401 GADLTSGDIGNVVS
+401 GADLSSGDIGNVVS

-429 TGLAYPVQY
+429 TGLALPAQY
-438 LFGNLNLS
+438 LFGNLDFTS
-446 DKNVFKSTG
+446 KEVYKSTG
-455 ETAYEYDDEGHL
+455 KNAFKVGATADE
-467 VYEVDASGNTT
+467 V
-478 DIPKLTG
+478 
-485 KTGTVYVITYSDSG
+485 VYVTTYTDSG
-499 KKNPDGTPILNA
+499 EVNDDGTPVLTAKITREAFDNA
-511 TVNRA
+511 TMKQLPKTSA
-516 EFDTTKMSPLP
+516 EIVP
-527 EKAADIK
+527 EQK
-534 TGTVYTTGDIFK
+534 YTTGDTYAK
-546 EVKLNANYSAYV
+546 TKLGTAYTAYKTK
-558 ENLEKNKN
+558 LESDNKN

-588 LLNLN
+588 LLDLN
-593 DIIGGLVSG
+593 DIIGGLVPG
-602 LDVSAIL
+602 LDVAGIL
-609 AKIAPDLDLN
+609 KAIAPDLDLN
-619 AILTQILSK
+619 AILTQILGK

-704 LAAKGGLLT
+704 LVAKGGLLT

-734 LQADIAYQPEM
+734 LQADIAYQPDM

-772 HNKERL
+772 HNKEKL

>member
-99 IRNEKELDKIRTEYS
+99 VRNEKELDKIRTEYS

-129 FNALSANKRE
+129 FNALSADKRK

-144 KLNERVDNVI
+144 LLNERVDNVI
-154 RTYGLSE
+154 KTYGLSE

-244 YRRSSTYIGTE
+244 YRPS
-255 KYADAFKEGCYVL
+255 KYTVADYAEAFNAGCYVI

-278 AGEAFCK
+278 AGETFSK
-285 QPGTIYYEK
+285 QPGTVYYEK
-294 LSIADAYKA
+294 LAIADAYKK
-303 MVKDIKDSET
+303 MVSEIEESAT
-313 NSSKYESDAWYNY
+313 NASAYESDAWYNY
-326 FNDNTEILDTRTGK
+326 TNDITEILDTRTGK

-381 LNGLNLDGIIG
+381 LDSLKAQQLLDLI
-392 LVNALLQEN
+392 NSLLKEN
-401 GADLTSGDIGNVVS
+401 SADLSSGDIGNVVS

-429 TGLAYPVQY
+429 TGLALPVQY
-438 LFGNLNLS
+438 LFGNLDFTS
-446 DKNVFKSTG
+446 KEVYKSTG
-455 ETAYEYDDEGHL
+455 KNAFKVGALADE
-467 VYEVDASGNTT
+467 V
-478 DIPKLTG
+478 
-485 KTGTVYVITYSDSG
+485 VYVTTYTDSG
-499 KKNPDGTPILNA
+499 EVNDDGTPVLTAKITREAFDAA
-511 TVNRA
+511 TMKQSPKTIA
-516 EFDTTKMSPLP
+516 EIVP
-527 EKAADIK
+527 EQK
-534 TGTVYTTGDIFK
+534 YTTGDTYAK
-546 EVKLNANYSAYV
+546 TKLGTAYTAYKTK
-558 ENLEKNKN
+558 LESDNKN

-588 LLNLN
+588 LLDLN
-593 DIIGGLVSG
+593 DIIGGLVPG
-602 LDVSAIL
+602 LDVAGIL
-609 AKIAPDLDLN
+609 KAIAPDLDLN
-619 AILTQILSK
+619 AILTQILGK

-686 YAWVKYTCE
+686 YAWIKYTCE

-704 LAAKGGLLT
+704 LVAKGGLLT

-734 LQADIAYQPEM
+734 LQADIAYQPDM

-772 HNKERL
+772 HNKEKL

>member
-64 QIGLYLVLKKQQAVR
+64 QIGLYLVLKKQQAAR

-94 IAGLD
+94 VAGLD

-129 FNALSANKRE
+129 FNALSADKRE

-188 MIKVTGDNIDGL
+188 MIKVTGENINGL
-200 FDSLKAQSP
+200 FDSLKTQSP

-221 YIFGVENALELLI
+221 YVFGVENALELLI

-244 YRRSSTYIGTE
+244 YRPT
-255 KYADAFKEGCYVL
+255 KYTVADYAEAFSAGCYVI

-278 AGEAFCK
+278 AEAAEEDFCK
-285 QPGTIYYEK
+285 KPGTIYYEQ
-294 LSIADAYKA
+294 LSIADAYKK
-303 MVKDIKDSET
+303 MVSEIEESAT
-313 NSSKYESDAWYNY
+313 NASAYESDAWYNY
-326 FNDNTEILDTRTGK
+326 TNDITEILDTRSGK

-381 LNGLNLDGIIG
+381 LDSLKAQQLLD
-392 LVNALLQEN
+392 LVNSLLKDN
-401 GADLTSGDIGNVVS
+401 DADLSSGDIGNVVS

-429 TGLAYPVQY
+429 TGLALPAQY
-438 LFGNLNLS
+438 LFGNLNFTS
-446 DKNVFKSTG
+446 KEVYKSTG
-455 ETAYEYDDEGHL
+455 KNAFKVGATADE
-467 VYEVDASGNTT
+467 V
-478 DIPKLTG
+478 
-485 KTGTVYVITYSDSG
+485 VYVTTYTDTG
-499 KKNPDGTPILNA
+499 EVNDDGTPVLTAKITREAFDNA
-511 TVNRA
+511 TM
-516 EFDTTKMSPLP
+516 KQPP
-527 EKAADIK
+527 K
-534 TGTVYTTGDIFK
+534 TNEEIVPGQKYTTGDTYAK
-546 EVKLNANYSAYV
+546 TDLGTAYTAYKTKLESD
-558 ENLEKNKN
+558 NKN

-588 LLNLN
+588 LLDLN

-609 AKIAPDLDLN
+609 KAIAPDLDLN
-619 AILTQILSK
+619 AILTQVLGK

-734 LQADIAYQPEM
+734 LQADIAYQPDM

-772 HNKERL
+772 HNKEKL

>member
-221 YIFGVENALELLI
+221 YIFGVENVLELLI

-244 YRRSSTYIGTE
+244 YRPT
-255 KYADAFKEGCYVL
+255 KYTVADYAEAFNAGCYVI

-278 AGEAFCK
+278 AGETFCK
-285 QPGTIYYEK
+285 QPGTIYYEQ
-294 LSIADAYKA
+294 LAIADAYKK
-303 MVKDIKDSET
+303 MVSEIEASAT
-313 NSSKYESDAWYNY
+313 NASAYESDAWYNY
-326 FNDNTEILDTRTGK
+326 TNDITKIFDPRVKSNIEDE
-340 MTNYSTLRIEEDN
+340 NYTVYSKLRIEEDN

-381 LNGLNLDGIIG
+381 LDSLKAQQLLD
-392 LVNALLQEN
+392 LVNSLLKEN
-401 GADLTSGDIGNVVS
+401 GADLSSGDIGNVVS

-429 TGLAYPVQY
+429 TGLALPVQY
-438 LFGNLNLS
+438 LFGNLNFTS
-446 DKNVFKSTG
+446 KEVYKSTG
-455 ETAYEYDDEGHL
+455 KNAFKVGALADE
-467 VYEVDASGNTT
+467 V
-478 DIPKLTG
+478 
-485 KTGTVYVITYSDSG
+485 VYVTTYTDSG
-499 KKNPDGTPILNA
+499 EVNDDGTPILTAKITREAFDAATMKQPPKTNA
-511 TVNRA
+511 EIVPG
-516 EFDTTKMSPLP
+516 TK
-527 EKAADIK
+527 
-534 TGTVYTTGDIFK
+534 YTTGDTYAK
-546 EVKLNANYSAYV
+546 TDLGTAYKAYETKLKND
-558 ENLEKNKN
+558 NKN

-609 AKIAPDLDLN
+609 KAIAPDLDLN

-772 HNKERL
+772 HNKEKL

>member
-99 IRNEKELDKIRTEYS
+99 VRNEKELDKIRTEYS

-129 FNALSANKRE
+129 FNALSADKRK

-144 KLNERVDNVI
+144 LLNERVDNVI
-154 RTYGLSE
+154 KTYGLSE

-221 YIFGVENALELLI
+221 YVFGVENVLELLI

-244 YRRSSTYIGTE
+244 YRPS
-255 KYADAFKEGCYVL
+255 KYTVADYAEAFNAGCYVL

-278 AGEAFCK
+278 AGETFSK
-285 QPGTIYYEK
+285 QPDTVYYEK
-294 LSIADAYKA
+294 LAIADAYKK
-303 MVKDIKDSET
+303 MVSEIKESAT
-313 NSSKYESDAWYNY
+313 NASAYESDAWYNY
-326 FNDNTEILDTRTGK
+326 TNDITEILDTRSGK

-381 LNGLNLDGIIG
+381 LDSLKAQQLLD
-392 LVNALLQEN
+392 LVNSLLKEN
-401 GADLTSGDIGNVVS
+401 SADLSSGDIGNVVS

-429 TGLAYPVQY
+429 TGLALPAQY
-438 LFGNLNLS
+438 LFGNLDFTS
-446 DKNVFKSTG
+446 KEVYKSTG
-455 ETAYEYDDEGHL
+455 KNAFKVGALADE
-467 VYEVDASGNTT
+467 V
-478 DIPKLTG
+478 
-485 KTGTVYVITYSDSG
+485 VYVTTYTDSG
-499 KKNPDGTPILNA
+499 EVNDDGTPVLTAKITREAFDNA
-511 TVNRA
+511 TMKQLPKTSA
-516 EFDTTKMSPLP
+516 EIVPGTK
-527 EKAADIK
+527 
-534 TGTVYTTGDIFK
+534 YTTGDTYAK
-546 EVKLNANYSAYV
+546 TKLGTAYTAYKTK
-558 ENLEKNKN
+558 LESDNKN
-566 PNTAALV
+566 HNTAALV

-588 LLNLN
+588 LLDLN
-593 DIIGGLVSG
+593 DIIGGLVPG
-602 LDVSAIL
+602 LDVAGIL
-609 AKIAPDLDLN
+609 KAIAPDLDLN
-619 AILTQILSK
+619 AILTQILGK

-686 YAWVKYTCE
+686 YAWIKYTCE

-704 LAAKGGLLT
+704 LVAKGGLLT

-734 LQADIAYQPEM
+734 LQADIAYQPNM

-772 HNKERL
+772 HNKEKL

>member
-64 QIGLYLVLKKQQAVR
+64 QIGLYLVLKKQQAAR
-79 TIILVILAVALMLAP
+79 TIILVILAVTLMLAP
-94 IAGLD
+94 VAGLD
-99 IRNEKELDKIRTEYS
+99 ARNEKELDKIRTEYS

-129 FNALSANKRE
+129 FNAISANKRE

-144 KLNERVDNVI
+144 KLNDRVDNVI

-188 MIKVTGDNIDGL
+188 MIKVTGDNINGL
-200 FDSLKAQSP
+200 FDSLKTQSP

-244 YRRSSTYIGTE
+244 YRPT
-255 KYADAFKEGCYVL
+255 KYTVADYAEAFSAGCYVI
-268 KDGAYVTMKA
+268 KDGAYVTMKT
-278 AGEAFCK
+278 AGETFCK
-285 QPGTIYYEK
+285 QPGTIYYEQ
-294 LSIADAYKA
+294 LSIADAYNKMVSEIKA
-303 MVKDIKDSET
+303 SATD
-313 NSSKYESDAWYNY
+313 SSKYESDAWYNY
-326 FNDNTEILDTRTGK
+326 TNDITEILDTRTGK

-381 LNGLNLDGIIG
+381 LDSLKAQQLLD
-392 LVNALLQEN
+392 LVNSLLKEN
-401 GADLTSGDIGNVVS
+401 GADLSSGDIGNVVS

-429 TGLAYPVQY
+429 TGLALPAQY
-438 LFGNLNLS
+438 LFGNLNFTS
-446 DKNVFKSTG
+446 KEVYKSTG
-455 ETAYEYDDEGHL
+455 KNAFKVGATADE
-467 VYEVDASGNTT
+467 V
-478 DIPKLTG
+478 
-485 KTGTVYVITYSDSG
+485 VYVTTYTDTG
-499 KKNPDGTPILNA
+499 EVNDDGTPVLTAKITREAFDNA
-511 TVNRA
+511 TM
-516 EFDTTKMSPLP
+516 KQPP
-527 EKAADIK
+527 K
-534 TGTVYTTGDIFK
+534 TNEEIVPGQKYTTGDTYAK
-546 EVKLNANYSAYV
+546 TDLGTAYTAYKTKLESD
-558 ENLEKNKN
+558 NKN
-566 PNTAALV
+566 PNSAALV

-588 LLNLN
+588 LLDLN
-593 DIIGGLVSG
+593 DIIGGLVPG
-602 LDVSAIL
+602 LDVAGIL
-609 AKIAPDLDLN
+609 KAIAPDLDLN
-619 AILTQILSK
+619 AILTQILGK

-734 LQADIAYQPEM
+734 LQADIAYQPDM

-772 HNKERL
+772 HNKEKL

>member
-64 QIGLYLVLKKQQAVR
+64 QIGLYLVLKKQQAAR

-94 IAGLD
+94 VAGLD

-129 FNALSANKRE
+129 FNALSADKRE

-200 FDSLKAQSP
+200 FDSLQSQSP

-244 YRRSSTYIGTE
+244 YRPT
-255 KYADAFKEGCYVL
+255 KYTVADYAEAFSAGCYVI

-278 AGEAFCK
+278 AGETFSK
-285 QPGTIYYEK
+285 QPGTIYYES
-294 LSIADAYKA
+294 LSIADAYKK
-303 MVKDIKDSET
+303 MVSEIEESAT
-313 NSSKYESDAWYNY
+313 NASAYESDAWYNY
-326 FNDNTEILDTRTGK
+326 TNDITEILDTRTGK
-340 MTNYSTLRIEEDN
+340 MTNYSTLRIKEDN

-381 LNGLNLDGIIG
+381 LDSLKAQQLLD
-392 LVNALLQEN
+392 LVNSLLKDN
-401 GADLTSGDIGNVVS
+401 DADLSSGDIGNVVS

-429 TGLAYPVQY
+429 TGLALPAQY
-438 LFGNLNLS
+438 LFGNLNFTS
-446 DKNVFKSTG
+446 KEVYKSTG
-455 ETAYEYDDEGHL
+455 KNAFKVGATADE
-467 VYEVDASGNTT
+467 V
-478 DIPKLTG
+478 
-485 KTGTVYVITYSDSG
+485 VYVTTYKDSG
-499 KKNPDGTPILNA
+499 EVNDDGTPILTAKITREAFDNA
-511 TVNRA
+511 TM
-516 EFDTTKMSPLP
+516 KQPP
-527 EKAADIK
+527 K
-534 TGTVYTTGDIFK
+534 TNEEIVPGQKYTTGDTYAK
-546 EVKLNANYSAYV
+546 TDLGTAYTAYKTKLESDNKNPNSD
-558 ENLEKNKN
+558 NKN

-588 LLNLN
+588 LLDLN
-593 DIIGGLVSG
+593 DIIGGLVPG

-609 AKIAPDLDLN
+609 KAIAPDLDLN
-619 AILTQILSK
+619 AILTQILGK

-686 YAWVKYTCE
+686 YAWIKYTCE

-734 LQADIAYQPEM
+734 LQADIAYQPDM

-772 HNKERL
+772 HNKEKL

>member
-144 KLNERVDNVI
+144 KLNDRVDNVI

-221 YIFGVENALELLI
+221 YIFGVENVLELLI

-244 YRRSSTYIGTE
+244 YRPT
-255 KYADAFKEGCYVL
+255 KYTVADYAEAFNAGCYVINN
-268 KDGAYVTMKA
+268 DGAYVTMKS
-278 AGEAFCK
+278 AGETFCK
-285 QPGTIYYEK
+285 QPGTIYYEQ
-294 LSIADAYKA
+294 LAIADAYKK
-303 MVKDIKDSET
+303 MVSEIEASAT
-313 NSSKYESDAWYNY
+313 NASAYASDAWYNY
-326 FNDNTEILDTRTGK
+326 THDFTEILDTRSGE
-340 MTNYSTLRIEEDN
+340 MTTYSKLRIEEDN

-381 LNGLNLDGIIG
+381 LDSLKAQQLLD
-392 LVNALLQEN
+392 LVNSLLKEN
-401 GADLTSGDIGNVVS
+401 GADLSSGDIGNVVS

-429 TGLAYPVQY
+429 TGLALPAQY
-438 LFGNLNLS
+438 LFGNLNFTS
-446 DKNVFKSTG
+446 KEVYKSTG
-455 ETAYEYDDEGHL
+455 KNAFKVGALADE
-467 VYEVDASGNTT
+467 V
-478 DIPKLTG
+478 
-485 KTGTVYVITYSDSG
+485 VYVTTYTDSG
-499 KKNPDGTPILNA
+499 EVNDDGTPILTAKITREAFDKTTMKQLPTTNA
-511 TVNRA
+511 EIVPG
-516 EFDTTKMSPLP
+516 TK
-527 EKAADIK
+527 
-534 TGTVYTTGDIFK
+534 YTTGDTYAK
-546 EVKLNANYSAYV
+546 TDLATAYKAYETKLKND
-558 ENLEKNKN
+558 NKN

-588 LLNLN
+588 LLDLN

-609 AKIAPDLDLN
+609 KAIAPDLDLN

-704 LAAKGGLLT
+704 LVAKGGLLT
-713 GKTIGNGTSAD
+713 GKTIGNGTPAD

-772 HNKERL
+772 HNKEKL

>member
-221 YIFGVENALELLI
+221 YIFGVENVLELLI

-244 YRRSSTYIGTE
+244 YRPT
-255 KYADAFKEGCYVL
+255 KYTVADYAEAFNAGCYVI
-268 KDGAYVTMKA
+268 KDGAYVTMKS
-278 AGEAFCK
+278 AGETFCK
-285 QPGTIYYEK
+285 QPGTIYYEQ
-294 LSIADAYKA
+294 LSIADAYKK
-303 MVKDIKDSET
+303 MVSEIEASAT
-313 NSSKYESDAWYNY
+313 NASAYASDAWYNY
-326 FNDNTEILDTRTGK
+326 THDFTEILDTRSGE
-340 MTNYSTLRIEEDN
+340 MTTYSKLRIEEDN

-381 LNGLNLDGIIG
+381 LDSLKAQQLLD
-392 LVNALLQEN
+392 LVNSLLKEN
-401 GADLTSGDIGNVVS
+401 GADLSSGDIGNVVS

-429 TGLAYPVQY
+429 TGLALPVQY
-438 LFGNLNLS
+438 LFGNLNFTS
-446 DKNVFKSTG
+446 KEVYKSTG
-455 ETAYEYDDEGHL
+455 KNAFKVGALADE
-467 VYEVDASGNTT
+467 V
-478 DIPKLTG
+478 
-485 KTGTVYVITYSDSG
+485 VYVTTYTDSG
-499 KKNPDGTPILNA
+499 EVNDDGTPILTAKITRETFDNA
-511 TVNRA
+511 TMKQPPKTNA
-516 EFDTTKMSPLP
+516 EIVPGQK
-527 EKAADIK
+527 
-534 TGTVYTTGDIFK
+534 YTTGDTYAK
-546 EVKLNANYSAYV
+546 TDLGTAYKAYETKLKND
-558 ENLEKNKN
+558 NKN

-609 AKIAPDLDLN
+609 KAIAPDLDLN
-619 AILTQILSK
+619 AILTQVLSK

-704 LAAKGGLLT
+704 LVAKGGLLT

-772 HNKERL
+772 HNKEKL

>member
-94 IAGLD
+94 VAGLD

-129 FNALSANKRE
+129 FNALSADKRE

-200 FDSLKAQSP
+200 FDSLQSQSP

-244 YRRSSTYIGTE
+244 YRPT
-255 KYADAFKEGCYVL
+255 KYTVADYAEAFNAGCYVI

-278 AGEAFCK
+278 AGETFSK
-285 QPGTIYYEK
+285 QPGTVYYEK
-294 LSIADAYKA
+294 LAIADAYKK
-303 MVKDIKDSET
+303 MVSEIEESAT
-313 NSSKYESDAWYNY
+313 NASAYESDAWYNY
-326 FNDNTEILDTRTGK
+326 TNDITEILDTRSGK

-381 LNGLNLDGIIG
+381 LDSLKAQQLLD
-392 LVNALLQEN
+392 LVNSLLKEN
-401 GADLTSGDIGNVVS
+401 SADLSSGDIGNVVS

-429 TGLAYPVQY
+429 TGLALPAQY
-438 LFGNLNLS
+438 LFGNLDFTS
-446 DKNVFKSTG
+446 KEVYKSTG
-455 ETAYEYDDEGHL
+455 KNAFKVGATADE
-467 VYEVDASGNTT
+467 V
-478 DIPKLTG
+478 
-485 KTGTVYVITYSDSG
+485 VYVTTYKDSG
-499 KKNPDGTPILNA
+499 EVNDDGSPVLTATITREAFDNA
-511 TVNRA
+511 TMKQPPKTSA
-516 EFDTTKMSPLP
+516 EIVPGQK
-527 EKAADIK
+527 
-534 TGTVYTTGDIFK
+534 YTTGDTYAK
-546 EVKLNANYSAYV
+546 TKLGTAYTAYKTK
-558 ENLEKNKN
+558 LESDNKN

-588 LLNLN
+588 LLDLN
-593 DIIGGLVSG
+593 DIIGGLVPG
-602 LDVSAIL
+602 LDVAGIL
-609 AKIAPDLDLN
+609 KAIAPDLDLN
-619 AILTQILSK
+619 AILTQILGK

-704 LAAKGGLLT
+704 LIAKGGLLT

-734 LQADIAYQPEM
+734 LQADIAYQPDM

-772 HNKERL
+772 HNKEKL

>member
-79 TIILVILAVALMLAP
+79 TIILVVLAVALMLAP
-94 IAGLD
+94 VAGLD

-129 FNALSANKRE
+129 FNAISANKRE

-161 YYPKMYRERTQLNTA
+161 YYPKMYRERPQHNTA

-200 FDSLKAQSP
+200 FDSLQSQSP

-244 YRRSSTYIGTE
+244 YRPT
-255 KYADAFKEGCYVL
+255 KYTVADYAEAFSAGCYVI

-278 AGEAFCK
+278 AGETFSK
-285 QPGTIYYEK
+285 QPGTVYYEK
-294 LSIADAYKA
+294 LAIADAYKK
-303 MVKDIKDSET
+303 MVSEIEASAT
-313 NSSKYESDAWYNY
+313 NASAYESDAWYNY
-326 FNDNTEILDTRTGK
+326 TNDITEILDTRTGK

-381 LNGLNLDGIIG
+381 LDSLKAQQLLE
-392 LVNALLQEN
+392 LVNSLLQEN
-401 GADLTSGDIGNVVS
+401 SADLSSGDIGNVVS

-429 TGLAYPVQY
+429 TGLALPAQY
-438 LFGNLNLS
+438 LFGNLDFTS
-446 DKNVFKSTG
+446 KEVYKSTG
-455 ETAYEYDDEGHL
+455 KNAFKVGALADE
-467 VYEVDASGNTT
+467 V
-478 DIPKLTG
+478 
-485 KTGTVYVITYSDSG
+485 VYVTTYKDSG
-499 KKNPDGTPILNA
+499 EVNDDGTPVLTAKITCEAFDNA
-511 TVNRA
+511 TMKQLPKTSA
-516 EFDTTKMSPLP
+516 EIVP
-527 EKAADIK
+527 EQK
-534 TGTVYTTGDIFK
+534 YTTGDTYAK
-546 EVKLNANYSAYV
+546 TKLGTAYTAYKTK
-558 ENLEKNKN
+558 LESDNKN

-588 LLNLN
+588 LLDLN
-593 DIIGGLVSG
+593 DIIGGLVPG
-602 LDVSAIL
+602 LDVAGIL
-609 AKIAPDLDLN
+609 KAIAPDLDLN
-619 AILTQILSK
+619 AILTQILGK

-641 LLDTVLGELSFY
+641 LLDTVLGELSFC

-704 LAAKGGLLT
+704 LVAKGGLLT

-734 LQADIAYQPEM
+734 LQADIAYQPDM

-772 HNKERL
+772 HNKEKL

>member
-64 QIGLYLVLKKQQAVR
+64 QIGLYLVLKKQQAAR

-188 MIKVTGDNIDGL
+188 MIKVTGENINGL
-200 FDSLKAQSP
+200 FDSLKTQSP

-221 YIFGVENALELLI
+221 YVFGVENALELLI

-244 YRRSSTYIGTE
+244 YRPT
-255 KYADAFKEGCYVL
+255 KYTVADYAEAFSAGCYVI

-278 AGEAFCK
+278 AGETFSK
-285 QPGTIYYEK
+285 QPGTIYYES
-294 LSIADAYKA
+294 LSIADAYKK
-303 MVKDIKDSET
+303 MVSEIEESAT
-313 NSSKYESDAWYNY
+313 NASAYESDAWYNY
-326 FNDNTEILDTRTGK
+326 TNDITEILDTRTGK

-381 LNGLNLDGIIG
+381 LDSLKAQQLLD
-392 LVNALLQEN
+392 LVNSLLKEN
-401 GADLTSGDIGNVVS
+401 GADLSSGDIGNVVS

-429 TGLAYPVQY
+429 TGLALPAQY
-438 LFGNLNLS
+438 LFGNLDFTS
-446 DKNVFKSTG
+446 KEVYKSTG
-455 ETAYEYDDEGHL
+455 KNAFKVGATADE
-467 VYEVDASGNTT
+467 V
-478 DIPKLTG
+478 
-485 KTGTVYVITYSDSG
+485 VYVTTYTDSG
-499 KKNPDGTPILNA
+499 EVNDDGTPVLTAKITREAFDNA
-511 TVNRA
+511 TM
-516 EFDTTKMSPLP
+516 KQPP
-527 EKAADIK
+527 K
-534 TGTVYTTGDIFK
+534 TNEEIVPGQKYTTGDTYAK
-546 EVKLNANYSAYV
+546 TKLGTAYTAYKTK
-558 ENLEKNKN
+558 LESDNKN

-588 LLNLN
+588 LLDLN
-593 DIIGGLVSG
+593 DIIGGLVPG
-602 LDVSAIL
+602 LDVAGIL
-609 AKIAPDLDLN
+609 KAIAPDLDLN
-619 AILTQILSK
+619 AILTQILGK

-734 LQADIAYQPEM
+734 LQADIAYQPDM

-772 HNKERL
+772 HNKEKL

>member
-99 IRNEKELDKIRTEYS
+99 VRNEKELDKIRTEYS

-129 FNALSANKRE
+129 FNALSADKRK

-144 KLNERVDNVI
+144 LLNERVDNVI
-154 RTYGLSE
+154 KTYGLSE

-221 YIFGVENALELLI
+221 YVFGVENVLELLI

-244 YRRSSTYIGTE
+244 YRPS
-255 KYADAFKEGCYVL
+255 KYTVADYAEAFNAGCYVL

-278 AGEAFCK
+278 AGETFCK
-285 QPGTIYYEK
+285 QPDTVYYEK
-294 LSIADAYKA
+294 LAIADAYKK
-303 MVKDIKDSET
+303 MVSEIEESAT
-313 NSSKYESDAWYNY
+313 NASAYESDAWYNY
-326 FNDNTEILDTRTGK
+326 TNDITEILDTRSGK

-381 LNGLNLDGIIG
+381 LDSLKAQQLLD
-392 LVNALLQEN
+392 LVNSLLNEN
-401 GADLTSGDIGNVVS
+401 SADLSSGDIGNVVS

-429 TGLAYPVQY
+429 TGLALPVQY
-438 LFGNLNLS
+438 LFGNLDFTS
-446 DKNVFKSTG
+446 KEVYKSTG
-455 ETAYEYDDEGHL
+455 KNAFKVGALADE
-467 VYEVDASGNTT
+467 V
-478 DIPKLTG
+478 
-485 KTGTVYVITYSDSG
+485 VYVTTYTDSG
-499 KKNPDGTPILNA
+499 EVNDDGTPVLTAKITREAFDAA
-511 TVNRA
+511 TMKQSPKTIA
-516 EFDTTKMSPLP
+516 EIVP
-527 EKAADIK
+527 EQK
-534 TGTVYTTGDIFK
+534 YTTGDTYAK
-546 EVKLNANYSAYV
+546 TKLGTAYTAYKTK
-558 ENLEKNKN
+558 LESDNNN

-593 DIIGGLVSG
+593 DIIGGLVPG
-602 LDVSAIL
+602 LDIPAIL
-609 AKIAPDLDLN
+609 KAIAPDLDLN
-619 AILTQILSK
+619 AILTQVLSK
-628 IDLTGVTVEGVQK
+628 IDLTGVTVDDVQK

-686 YAWVKYTCE
+686 YAWIKYTCE

-704 LAAKGGLLT
+704 LVAKGGLLT

-734 LQADIAYQPEM
+734 LQADIAYQPNM

-772 HNKERL
+772 HNKEKL

>member
-64 QIGLYLVLKKQQAVR
+64 QIGLYLVLKKQQAAR
-79 TIILVILAVALMLAP
+79 TIILVVLAVALMLAP
-94 IAGLD
+94 VAGLD

-129 FNALSANKRE
+129 FNALSADKRE

-200 FDSLKAQSP
+200 FDSLQSQSP

-244 YRRSSTYIGTE
+244 YRPT
-255 KYADAFKEGCYVL
+255 KYTVADYAEAFNAGCYVI

-278 AGEAFCK
+278 AGETFSK
-285 QPGTIYYEK
+285 QPGTIYYES
-294 LSIADAYKA
+294 LSIADAYKK
-303 MVKDIKDSET
+303 MVSEIEESAT
-313 NSSKYESDAWYNY
+313 NASAYESDAWYNY
-326 FNDNTEILDTRTGK
+326 TNDITEILDTRTGK

-381 LNGLNLDGIIG
+381 LDSLKAQQLLD
-392 LVNALLQEN
+392 LVNSLLKDN
-401 GADLTSGDIGNVVS
+401 DADLSSGDIGNVVS

-429 TGLAYPVQY
+429 TGLALPAQY
-438 LFGNLNLS
+438 LFGNLS
-446 DKNVFKSTG
+446 FTSKEVYKSTG
-455 ETAYEYDDEGHL
+455 KNAFKVGALADE
-467 VYEVDASGNTT
+467 
-478 DIPKLTG
+478 I
-485 KTGTVYVITYSDSG
+485 VYVTTYKDSG
-499 KKNPDGTPILNA
+499 KVNDDGTPILTATITREAFDNA
-511 TVNRA
+511 TMKQPPKTNA
-516 EFDTTKMSPLP
+516 EIVLGQK
-527 EKAADIK
+527 
-534 TGTVYTTGDIFK
+534 YTTGDTYAK
-546 EVKLNANYSAYV
+546 TDLGTAYTAYKTKLESD
-558 ENLEKNKN
+558 NKN

-588 LLNLN
+588 LLDLN
-593 DIIGGLVSG
+593 DIIGGLVPG
-602 LDVSAIL
+602 LDVAGIL
-609 AKIAPDLDLN
+609 KAIAPDLDLN
-619 AILTQILSK
+619 AILTQILGK

-734 LQADIAYQPEM
+734 LQADIAYQPDM

-772 HNKERL
+772 HNKEKL

>member
-144 KLNERVDNVI
+144 NLNERVDNVI

-200 FDSLKAQSP
+200 FDSLKAKSP

-221 YIFGVENALELLI
+221 YIFGVENAIELLI

-244 YRRSSTYIGTE
+244 YRPT
-255 KYADAFKEGCYVL
+255 KYTVADYAEAFSAGCYVI

-278 AGEAFCK
+278 AEAAEENFCK
-285 QPGTIYYEK
+285 KPGTIYYES
-294 LSIADAYKA
+294 LSIADAYKK
-303 MVKDIKDSET
+303 MVSEIEESAT
-313 NSSKYESDAWYNY
+313 NASAYASDAWYNY
-326 FNDNTEILDTRTGK
+326 TNDITEILDTRTGK

-381 LNGLNLDGIIG
+381 FNGLNLDGIIG
-392 LVNALLQEN
+392 LVNALLKEN
-401 GADLTSGDIGNVVS
+401 GADLSSGDIGNVVS

-429 TGLAYPVQY
+429 TGLALPVQY
-438 LFGNLNLS
+438 LFGNLNFTS
-446 DKNVFKSTG
+446 KEVYKSTG
-455 ETAYEYDDEGHL
+455 KNAFKVGALPDE
-467 VYEVDASGNTT
+467 V
-478 DIPKLTG
+478 
-485 KTGTVYVITYSDSG
+485 VYVTTYTID
-499 KKNPDGTPILNA
+499 KDKVNDDGTPVLTAKITREAFDAA
-511 TVNRA
+511 TM
-516 EFDTTKMSPLP
+516 KQSPKTNEEIVP
-527 EKAADIK
+527 EQK
-534 TGTVYTTGDIFK
+534 YTTGDTYAK
-546 EVKLNANYSAYV
+546 T
-558 ENLEKNKN
+558 NLETAYTAYKTKLESDNKN

-588 LLNLN
+588 LLDLN
-593 DIIGGLVSG
+593 SIIGGLVPG
-602 LDVSAIL
+602 LDVAGIL
-609 AKIAPDLDLN
+609 KAIAPDLDLN
-619 AILTQILSK
+619 AILTQILGK

-672 ALATTAGTTVDMSD
+672 ALATTTGTTVDMSD

-734 LQADIAYQPEM
+734 LQADIAYQPDM

>member
-79 TIILVILAVALMLAP
+79 TIILVVLAVALMLAP

-144 KLNERVDNVI
+144 KLNDRVDNVI

-200 FDSLKAQSP
+200 FDSLQSQSP

-244 YRRSSTYIGTE
+244 YRPT
-255 KYADAFKEGCYVL
+255 KYTVADYAEAFSAGCYVI

-278 AGEAFCK
+278 AGETFSK
-285 QPGTIYYEK
+285 QPGTVYYEK
-294 LSIADAYKA
+294 LAIADAYKK
-303 MVKDIKDSET
+303 MVSEIEESAT
-313 NSSKYESDAWYNY
+313 NASAYESDAWYNY
-326 FNDNTEILDTRTGK
+326 TNDITEILDTRTGK

-381 LNGLNLDGIIG
+381 LDSLKAQQLLD
-392 LVNALLQEN
+392 LVNSLLKEN
-401 GADLTSGDIGNVVS
+401 GADLSSGDIGNVVS

-429 TGLAYPVQY
+429 TGLALPAQY
-438 LFGNLNLS
+438 LFGNLNFTS
-446 DKNVFKSTG
+446 KEVYKSTG
-455 ETAYEYDDEGHL
+455 KNAFKVGATADE
-467 VYEVDASGNTT
+467 V
-478 DIPKLTG
+478 
-485 KTGTVYVITYSDSG
+485 VYVTTYTDTG
-499 KKNPDGTPILNA
+499 EVNDDGTPVLTAKITREAFDNA
-511 TVNRA
+511 TM
-516 EFDTTKMSPLP
+516 KQPP
-527 EKAADIK
+527 K
-534 TGTVYTTGDIFK
+534 TNEEIVPGQKYTTGDTYAK
-546 EVKLNANYSAYV
+546 TKLGTAYTAYKTK
-558 ENLEKNKN
+558 LESDNKN

-588 LLNLN
+588 MLDLN
-593 DIIGGLVSG
+593 DIIGGLVPG
-602 LDVSAIL
+602 LDVAGIL
-609 AKIAPDLDLN
+609 KAIAPDLDLN
-619 AILTQILSK
+619 AILTQILGK

-734 LQADIAYQPEM
+734 LQADIAYQPDM

-772 HNKERL
+772 HNKEKL

>member
-1 MNKMQKLTCAKVLKV
+1 MGR
-16 IFYLLGFPLLMLFVA
+16 FH
-31 KDSMIFF
+31 
-38 NEGAFSETAKN
+38 TASN
-49 GITAALVLWA
+49 RALPC
-59 GFTLL
+59 
-64 QIGLYLVLKKQQAVR
+64 IEKQQAVR

-129 FNALSANKRE
+129 FNAISANKRT

-200 FDSLKAQSP
+200 FDSLQSQSP

-244 YRRSSTYIGTE
+244 YRPT
-255 KYADAFKEGCYVL
+255 KYTVADYAEAFNAGCYVI

-278 AGEAFCK
+278 AGETFSK
-285 QPGTIYYEK
+285 QPGTIYYES
-294 LSIADAYKA
+294 LSIADAYKK
-303 MVKDIKDSET
+303 MVSEIEESAT
-313 NSSKYESDAWYNY
+313 NASAYESDAWYNY
-326 FNDNTEILDTRTGK
+326 TNDITEILDTRTGK

-381 LNGLNLDGIIG
+381 LDSLKAQQLLD
-392 LVNALLQEN
+392 LVNSLLKDN
-401 GADLTSGDIGNVVS
+401 DADLSSGDIGNVVS

-429 TGLAYPVQY
+429 TGLALPAQY
-438 LFGNLNLS
+438 LFGNLS
-446 DKNVFKSTG
+446 FTSKEVYKSTG
-455 ETAYEYDDEGHL
+455 KNAFKVGALADE
-467 VYEVDASGNTT
+467 V
-478 DIPKLTG
+478 
-485 KTGTVYVITYSDSG
+485 VYVTTYTDSG
-499 KKNPDGTPILNA
+499 EVNDDGTPVLTAKITREAFDNA
-511 TVNRA
+511 TM
-516 EFDTTKMSPLP
+516 KQSP
-527 EKAADIK
+527 K
-534 TGTVYTTGDIFK
+534 TNEEIVPGQKYTTGDTYAK
-546 EVKLNANYSAYV
+546 TDLGTAYTAYKTKLESD
-558 ENLEKNKN
+558 NKN

-588 LLNLN
+588 LLDLN
-593 DIIGGLVSG
+593 DIIGGLVPG
-602 LDVSAIL
+602 LDVAGIL
-609 AKIAPDLDLN
+609 KAIAPDLDLN
-619 AILTQILSK
+619 AILTQILGK

-686 YAWVKYTCE
+686 YAWIKYTCE

-734 LQADIAYQPEM
+734 LQADIAYQPDM

-772 HNKERL
+772 HNKEKL